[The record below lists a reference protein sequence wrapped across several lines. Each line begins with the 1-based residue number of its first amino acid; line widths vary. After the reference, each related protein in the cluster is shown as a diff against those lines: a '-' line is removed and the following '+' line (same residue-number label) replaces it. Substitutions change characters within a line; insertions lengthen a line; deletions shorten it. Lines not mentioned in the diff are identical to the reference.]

1 MIKLWKGKWTLQD
14 AIDNPDKYFVF
25 GDNDQR
31 RGNGGQACIRPAK
44 NSIGIRTKKYP
55 SIDKGTFYTDN
66 EFQENVRKIDE
77 DINKIEDIA
86 KCNTIVYL
94 AENRYGNG
102 LARLKQKAPKTDEY
116 LWHRLNVLY
125 DKWNYKVF

>member
-14 AIDNPDKYFVF
+14 ALDNPDKYFVF

-31 RGNGGQACIRPAK
+31 KGTGGQACIRPAK

-55 SIDKGTFYTDN
+55 SMNRNAFYTDD

-77 DINKIEDIA
+77 DIDKIETIYRG
-86 KCNTIVYL
+86 NTIVYL
-94 AENRYGNG
+94 AENGYGNG
-102 LARLKQKAPKTDEY
+102 LAKLKQKAPKTYEY
-116 LWHRLNVLY
+116 LWNRLNTLY
-125 DKWNYKVF
+125 NKWH

>member
-14 AIDNPDKYFVF
+14 ARDNPDKYFVF

-55 SIDKGTFYTDN
+55 SIDKGAFYTDN

-77 DINKIEDIA
+77 DINKILDIFDNVNRFFFYFFDIDIYIY
-86 KCNTIVYL
+86 KIIITIGKMFY
-94 AENRYGNG
+94 
-102 LARLKQKAPKTDEY
+102 
-116 LWHRLNVLY
+116 
-125 DKWNYKVF
+125 YKDIPINQTFE